1 MGTDDPFYTPGH
13 VAPRR
18 QPRPGE
24 PIWELRTDHV
34 RGPVSFDFT
43 ANPTSG
49 KRRFSATVTL

>member
-18 QPRPGE
+18 PPRPGE

-34 RGPVSFDFT
+34 TWSCFDFT
-43 ANPTSG
+43 ANPTAG
-49 KRRFSATVTL
+49 KRSFSATATL